1 MLEAAFMSQRS
12 VTAQA
17 IPPAP
22 QAEGSSEPLL
32 PRTAGEYIRCIGPGL
47 VLAMAFLGTGDLVS
61 STVSGANYGYAL
73 MWTLVVALFARYC
86 MISAIAKYKLENRFG
101 DTSVL
106 QGFQRVW
113 RGFPMFFGV
122 AIFFYAIIIQMSF
135 LRACAVALYHLGGGI
150 GTTTWGYF
158 IGGAIVVVLTIVM
171 LSRSNAYQWL
181 EWTARIA
188 SVVIIV
194 TFIGAIAATGH
205 IDLVE
210 MVKGLTFSIPANNGP
225 FDAIFIA
232 VATIGTIGGSA
243 LNLLYPYF
251 MDERGW
257 NGPRYRRL
265 QQFDLLAGMLPLLI
279 INVLF
284 WIVAAET
291 IRGTGMT
298 VSNEND
304 LATMMEMAVGPLGP
318 PLLWI
323 SLFLA
328 AFSSFPAN
336 ARGFANL
343 MFNGL
348 HLATKRGKSFAKP
361 VDDPWYNRVLIAAFI
376 VVPLFICMPQ
386 APNLVYLSVFG
397 TSVITA
403 ILLPPI
409 LYGVLRMTSSRRFM
423 LDEHV
428 NRWWQTLILM
438 VLSLIG
444 LWSLYAIVDNLIK
457 AIGQLS

>member
-1 MLEAAFMSQRS
+1 MSRTS
-12 VTAQA
+12 MRE
-17 IPPAP
+17 PASASDVGP
-22 QAEGSSEPLL
+22 QSAPLL

-122 AIFFYAIIIQMSF
+122 AIFFYGIIIQMSF
-135 LRACAVALYHLGGGI
+135 LRACAVALYQLSGELGGA
-150 GTTTWGYF
+150 TWGYF
-158 IGGAIVVVLTIVM
+158 VGGTVVVVATIVM
-171 LSRSNAYQWL
+171 LARRNAYQWL

-188 SVVIIV
+188 SVVIIA
-194 TFIGAIAATGH
+194 TFVGAIVATGH

-210 MVKGLTFSIPANNGP
+210 MAKGLTFSIPADNGP

-232 VATIGTIGGSA
+232 IATIGTIGGSA

-265 QQFDLLAGMLPLLI
+265 QQFDLMAGMLPLLI

-284 WIVAAET
+284 WVVAAET

-304 LATMMEMAVGPLGP
+304 LATMMQMAVGPMGP
-318 PLLWI
+318 ALLWI

-348 HLATKRGKSFAKP
+348 HLATRRGKAFAKP
-361 VDDPWYNRVLIAAFI
+361 AEDPWYNRVLIAAFI

-409 LYGVLRMTSSRRFM
+409 LFGVLRMTSSRQFM

-428 NRWWQTLILM
+428 NRWWQTLILV

-444 LWSLYAIVDNLIK
+444 LWSLYAIVDNLIQ
-457 AIGQLS
+457 ALGQLG

>member
-1 MLEAAFMSQRS
+1 M
-12 VTAQA
+12 VTRTGTSAGPETSSPGA
-17 IPPAP
+17 MNTAP
-22 QAEGSSEPLL
+22 MALL
-32 PRTAGEYIRCIGPGL
+32 PSTFGEYVRCIGPGL

-73 MWTLVVALFARYC
+73 MWTLIVALAARYC

-113 RGFPMFFGV
+113 RGFPMFFGI
-122 AIFFYAIIIQMSF
+122 AIFFYGIIIQMSF
-135 LRACAVALYHLGGGI
+135 LRACAVALYNLSGVSGVPK
-150 GTTTWGYF
+150 WGYL
-158 IGGAIVVVLTIVM
+158 IGGLVVVAGTILM
-171 LSRSNAYQWL
+171 LSRHNAYQWL
-181 EWTARIA
+181 ERIARFA
-188 SVVIIV
+188 SVVIIA
-194 TFIGAIAATGH
+194 TFVLAIVLTGH

-210 MVKGLTFSIPANNGP
+210 MVKGLTFSIPKDNGP

-257 NGPRYRRL
+257 NGPQYRRL
-265 QQFDLLAGMLPLLI
+265 QQFDLMAGMLPLLI
-279 INVLF
+279 INILF

-304 LATMMEMAVGPLGP
+304 LATMMEMAVGPYGP
-318 PLLWI
+318 ALLWF

-343 MFNGL
+343 MFNGF
-348 HLATKRGKSFAKP
+348 HLATQRGQRFKKP
-361 VDDPWYNRVLIAAFI
+361 NEDPWYNRVVIAVFV

-409 LYGVLRMTSSRRFM
+409 LFGVLRMTSSRRFM

-428 NRWWQTLILM
+428 NRWWQTLILI

-444 LWSLYAIVDNLIK
+444 LWSLYAIVDNLIQT
-457 AIGQLS
+457 IIELN